1 MGPSSFLPFF
11 HISVLCCTERIC
23 QIYLLNSLLHI
34 LFAIS
39 FFLIAP
45 SFHCV
50 PSYVFESNPNF
61 CNYTLFPALAL
72 IFWVPFLLFIC
83 WHVTFVVFHARDFLH
98 TVHHIWE
105 RGTKK
110 IVENSVWLTGAF
122 DWWVY
127 WGKIGGKI
135 WLLVW
140 VTHRCQALWVF
151 PLWPVCFSGKTE
163 KSHLA
168 FYGSLFIDLHLS
180 SSFPLHWSTLSFPY
194 YVGSPCL
201 LSYLFLSKI
210 CTYIFYIQILREAFM
225 KKVVCELCLEGCLSS
240 SQSYKYRLTGEKEE
254 KWKREGKEVEKF
266 NAWLL

>member
-127 WGKIGGKI
+127 WGKMGGKI

-210 CTYIFYIQILREAFM
+210 CTYIFFSIVSYCKTLNAILCAIQ
-225 KKVVCELCLEGCLSS
+225 
-240 SQSYKYRLTGEKEE
+240 
-254 KWKREGKEVEKF
+254 
-266 NAWLL
+266 